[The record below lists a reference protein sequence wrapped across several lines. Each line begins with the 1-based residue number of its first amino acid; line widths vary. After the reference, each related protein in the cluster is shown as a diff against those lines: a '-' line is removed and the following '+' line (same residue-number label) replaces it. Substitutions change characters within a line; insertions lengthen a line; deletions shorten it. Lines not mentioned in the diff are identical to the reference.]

1 MDATL
6 RERRVKQD
14 SSGLMASRRSK
25 HFYHQ
30 FRDLVP
36 GDLVQIA
43 GGEPGTFQGI
53 STRRSPHQITV
64 LLVSSSD
71 TRYAKTL
78 PSRVNILGRELSV
91 VADLQSPS
99 IKETEGYRSQSSS
112 YLF

>member
-6 RERRVKQD
+6 RERRIKQD
-14 SSGLMASRRSK
+14 SSDLMASRRSK
-25 HFYHQ
+25 HFYRQ

-36 GDLVQIA
+36 GDLVATASGEA
-43 GGEPGTFQGI
+43 GGFQGI

-64 LLVSSSD
+64 LLVSPSD
-71 TRYAKTL
+71 TGYAKSI
-78 PSRVNILGRELSV
+78 PSKVNISGSELSV
-91 VADLQSPS
+91 VADLQSHS